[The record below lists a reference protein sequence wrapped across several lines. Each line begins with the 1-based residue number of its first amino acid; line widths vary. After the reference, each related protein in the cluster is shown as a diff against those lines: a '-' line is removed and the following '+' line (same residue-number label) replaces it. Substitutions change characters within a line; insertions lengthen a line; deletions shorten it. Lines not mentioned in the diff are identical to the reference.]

1 MTSEHSDPGDA
12 AGLLAEKEEVPQVE
26 AAGGDERNH
35 LQQAEPG
42 ADTQAEILP
51 ATGKRDSAKDVGEG
65 LQQLE
70 QAAEHIGEQVEG
82 EGERGAGGAGGHTAA
97 AGALHQRGEQSP
109 GEQGRGSA
117 PEGCRALAH
126 SWPPPPHCSS
136 SVEW

>member
-1 MTSEHSDPGDA
+1 MITEYFDPGDA

-26 AAGGDERNH
+26 AAGGKRHH
-35 LQQAEPG
+35 LQEAEPG
-42 ADTQAEILP
+42 AGTQAGVLP
-51 ATGKRDSAKDVGEG
+51 AAGEKGSTQNVGEG

-82 EGERGAGGAGGHTAA
+82 EGECGAAGAGGHTAA